1 MRDLVTLDDVKTS
14 LRIDSSDDDNRL
26 GLLISTSSRAVI
38 NYLKSQAAVVLDVV
52 DAFGDSPPTVT
63 DEVRHATILL
73 VDYYYRGDF
82 EGAEPGTLPAPV
94 TALLYQLR
102 DPALA

>member
-1 MRDLVTLDDVKTS
+1 MRDLVDLDNVKTA
-14 LRIDSSDDDNRL
+14 LRIDGSDDDNRL
-26 GLLISTSSRAVI
+26 NLLITTASRSVI
-38 NYLKSQAAVVLDVV
+38 NYLKSQAAVVLDVT

-63 DEVRHATILL
+63 EEVRHATILL

-82 EGAEPGTLPAPV
+82 EGADGTTLPAPV